1 MKNLLIFFISAILSF
16 FVYIWTYVIVGVALL
31 LNATI
36 NSDPYVWYELILLIF
51 GVWCVSIVAITLWLI
66 VMITI
71 VYFRE
76 KLEAI
81 SYIEAISTGFEAII
95 DELAKK

>member
-16 FVYIWTYVIVGVALL
+16 FIYIWTYVIVGVALL

-36 NSDPYVWYELILLIF
+36 NSNPYVWYELILLIF
-51 GVWCVSIVAITLWLI
+51 GIWCVSIVAITLWLI

-81 SYIEAISTGFEAII
+81 SYFEAISTGFKAVI
-95 DELAKK
+95 DELVKK